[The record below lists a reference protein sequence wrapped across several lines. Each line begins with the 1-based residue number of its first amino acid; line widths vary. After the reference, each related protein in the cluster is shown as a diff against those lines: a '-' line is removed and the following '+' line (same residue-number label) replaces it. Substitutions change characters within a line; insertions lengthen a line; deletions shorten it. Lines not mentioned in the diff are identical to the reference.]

1 MSEMN
6 TITTPDTIQIP
17 APVPNGKDYTVSSE
31 IWEALKEE
39 INLVVNR
46 IDAGEQLSPEDVTN
60 VRSLKK
66 QVEDYLTTF
75 NKAMRDAQAKYK
87 ELVQQQLTDLGYD
100 KIETYIVTQRKK
112 QQTEQNTRLVQKQ
125 TKLRALV
132 ETQLADTVYVKQT
145 VLANELLPAFT
156 SRFPNVNSSAKT
168 KEISN
173 WGPYEAVVKTTL
185 NMLDVFFGDD
195 VFKGAVTLPITSAT
209 MQQLLKYVRDGQLD
223 HLTMM
228 REIFAKDGEYL
239 AQQKLREEITS
250 NEIALDKINTI
261 LAESETSTNEKLTA
275 ISQIIRIIGM

>member
-1 MSEMN
+1 MSEMT

-31 IWEALKEE
+31 IWEALKDE
-39 INLVVNR
+39 INVVVNR

-87 ELVQQQLTDLGYD
+87 ELVHQQLTDLGYD

-112 QQTEQNTRLVQKQ
+112 QQTEQNTRLVQKRI
-125 TKLRALV
+125 KLRALV

>member
-31 IWEALKEE
+31 IWEALRDE
-39 INLVVNR
+39 INVVVNR

-87 ELVQQQLTDLGYD
+87 ELVHQQLTDLGYD

-223 HLTMM
+223 HLTIM

>member
-87 ELVQQQLTDLGYD
+87 ELVHQQLTDLGYD

-223 HLTMM
+223 HLTIM

-261 LAESETSTNEKLTA
+261 LAESETSTDEKLTA

>member
-31 IWEALKEE
+31 IWEALKDE
-39 INLVVNR
+39 INVVVNR
-46 IDAGEQLSPEDVTN
+46 IEAGEQLSPEDVTN

-87 ELVQQQLTDLGYD
+87 ELVHQQLTDLGYD

-112 QQTEQNTRLVQKQ
+112 QQTEQNTRLIQKRI
-125 TKLRALV
+125 KLRTLV

-250 NEIALDKINTI
+250 NEIALDKINII

-275 ISQIIRIIGM
+275 IGQIIRIIGM

>member
-1 MSEMN
+1 MSEMT

-87 ELVQQQLTDLGYD
+87 ELVQQKLTDLGYD

-261 LAESETSTNEKLTA
+261 LAESETSTDEKLTA

>member
-1 MSEMN
+1 MSEMT

-261 LAESETSTNEKLTA
+261 LAESETSTDEKLTA

>member
-31 IWEALKEE
+31 IWEALKDE
-39 INLVVNR
+39 INVVVNR
-46 IDAGEQLSPEDVTN
+46 IEAGEQLSPEDVTN

-87 ELVQQQLTDLGYD
+87 ELVHQQLTDLGYD

-112 QQTEQNTRLVQKQ
+112 QQTEQNTRLIQKRI
-125 TKLRALV
+125 KLRTLV

>member
-1 MSEMN
+1 MSEMT

-31 IWEALKEE
+31 IWEALKDE
-39 INLVVNR
+39 INVVVNR

-87 ELVQQQLTDLGYD
+87 ELVHQQLTDLGYD

-112 QQTEQNTRLVQKQ
+112 QQTEQNTRLVQKRI
-125 TKLRALV
+125 KLRALV

-223 HLTMM
+223 HLTIM

-261 LAESETSTNEKLTA
+261 LAESETSTDEKLTA

>member
-31 IWEALKEE
+31 IWEALKDE
-39 INLVVNR
+39 INVVVNR

-87 ELVQQQLTDLGYD
+87 ELVHQQLTDLGYD

-112 QQTEQNTRLVQKQ
+112 QQTEQNTRLVQKRI
-125 TKLRALV
+125 KLRALV

-223 HLTMM
+223 HLTIM

-261 LAESETSTNEKLTA
+261 LAESETSTDEKLTA

>member
-31 IWEALKEE
+31 IWEALKDE
-39 INLVVNR
+39 INVVVNR
-46 IDAGEQLSPEDVTN
+46 IEAGEQLSPEDVTN

-66 QVEDYLTTF
+66 QVEGYLTTF

-87 ELVQQQLTDLGYD
+87 ELVHQQLTDLGYD

-112 QQTEQNTRLVQKQ
+112 QQTEQNTRLIQKRI
-125 TKLRALV
+125 KLRTLV